1 MSMNVK
7 QRIFQVLLWLFL
19 LTALFVFVAPYIF
32 MISNS
37 FEQFSYTLPYPPR
50 FWPTSLNLD
59 AYRHVLSNQ
68 AIVTSFLNSVVI
80 TISTVSISLFISSL
94 SAYGFARINFV
105 GRDTLF
111 KIYLFTL
118 MLPGFLNLIPQ
129 TLILKAIHI
138 PFLFP
143 TGMIGTRSG
152 LILLYVSTAICGN
165 TFFLRNFFRG
175 VPEELTDAVRIDG
188 GGHGHIFYKVMLP
201 LSKPAIGTMAIM
213 AIQGTW
219 EEYFSAK
226 VILGG
231 NEKLLTLP
239 LMLQRLHGQHATRWE
254 WVFAA
259 SVLMQIPILIL
270 FIRFQKKFVIGGITQ
285 GAVKE

>member
-1 MSMNVK
+1 MTIK
-7 QRIFQVLLWLFL
+7 KIIFQISLWFFL
-19 LTALFVFVAPYIF
+19 LVTLFVFVAPYIF

-50 FWPTSLNLD
+50 FIPKGFSLE
-59 AYRHVLSNQ
+59 AYKHVLGNQ
-68 AIVTSFLNSVVI
+68 TILTSFLNSVII
-80 TISTVSISLFISSL
+80 TVATVLIGVFVSSL
-94 SAYGFARINFV
+94 SGYGFAKIPFY
-105 GRDTLF
+105 GRETLF

-129 TLILKAIHI
+129 SIILKGIQI

-143 TGMIGTRSG
+143 EGLIGTRSG

-165 TFFLRNFFRG
+165 TFFLRNFFQS
-175 VPEELTDAVRIDG
+175 VPNELAEAVRIDG
-188 GGHGHIFYKVMLP
+188 GGHRQIYSRIMLP

-213 AIQGTW
+213 TIQGTW

-231 NEKLLTLP
+231 NEGSITLP
-239 LMLQRLHGQHATRWE
+239 IMLQRLHGQHATRWE
-254 WVFAA
+254 WIFAA

-270 FIRFQKKFVIGGITQ
+270 FIVFQKKFVVGGAIQ
-285 GAVKE
+285 GAIKE

>member
-1 MSMNVK
+1 MTAK
-7 QRIFQVLLWLFL
+7 RRFYQVFLWVFLFS
-19 LTALFVFVAPYIF
+19 ALFIFAVPYIF

-50 FWPTSLNLD
+50 FLPTGFNLD
-59 AYRHVLSNQ
+59 AYRYVLGNQ
-68 AIVTSFLNSVVI
+68 TIVTSFLNSVMI
-80 TISTVSISLFISSL
+80 TVSTVIIGLFVSSL
-94 SAYGFARINFV
+94 SAYGFAKIDFC
-105 GRDTLF
+105 GRDILF

-129 TLILKAIHI
+129 TIILRGIRI

-143 TGMIGTRSG
+143 SGMVGTRSG

-165 TFFLRNFFRG
+165 TFFLRNFFKG
-175 VPEELTDAVRIDG
+175 VPGELTEAVKIDG
-188 GGHGHIFYKVMLP
+188 GGHGHIFFKIMLP

-213 AIQGTW
+213 AAQGTW

-231 NEKLLTLP
+231 SERLLTLP
-239 LMLQRLHGQHATRWE
+239 IMLQRLHGQHATRWE

-270 FIRFQKKFVIGGITQ
+270 FAVFQKKFVVGGITQ